1 MPGQGHCGGREWA
14 QGLRPSE
21 LARGPRFCEF
31 SHMWPAGLG
40 GHCRRPPC
48 VGDGALPEGL
58 VVDLP
63 LTRLFPTLS
72 GMAESLAQN
81 HCVWLEIT
89 QRPGKHFTN

>member
-21 LARGPRFCEF
+21 LARGPRLCEF
-31 SHMWPAGLG
+31 SHMWPAGVG
-40 GHCRRPPC
+40 GHCRRQPR

-63 LTRLFPTLS
+63 LTCLFLTLS

-81 HCVWLEIT
+81 HCAWLEVT